1 MGVIKEFTCP
11 SCHKTWNLHLEH
23 GLMHGDFKRVLKE
36 FPADV
41 QNEILENACVTPTPL
56 FSFHYR
62 AAICHHCEEVTAVPV
77 MYLHE
82 TKQTYKAGCPICG
95 RAVELMEKASE
106 ITCPKCKKNSLS
118 SKEIGHWD

>member
-1 MGVIKEFTCP
+1 MQLFSFIR
-11 SCHKTWNLHLEH
+11 
-23 GLMHGDFKRVLKE
+23 LMLT
-36 FPADV
+36 
-41 QNEILENACVTPTPL
+41 VTTTPL

-82 TKQTYKAGCPICG
+82 TKQTYKAGCP
-95 RAVELMEKASE
+95 
-106 ITCPKCKKNSLS
+106 KCKKNSLS